1 MKSLIRKVLK
11 EELTTSDK
19 SEIKDIFNKEFDKK
33 LKSSDLK
40 DVIEKIVLK
49 QLGDDKKTKK
59 EVAKITQKVL
69 IQVFKTFWVRRNFW
83 SNNLENVS

>member
-11 EELTTSDK
+11 EELSTTDK
-19 SEIKDIFNKEFDKK
+19 TEIKGIFKDEFEKK

-40 DVIEKIVLK
+40 DVIEKIVIK
-49 QLGDDKKTKK
+49 QLGSDKKTKK